1 MSENTDATTEGR
13 THKAGL
19 LDIRSIIGALMGVYG
34 LILVLMGIFAD
45 PETDKTGGTNA
56 NLWAGLAML
65 LVAVAFAAWA
75 RLRPVRVPE
84 GEPEGEQEA
93 SGASS

>member
-1 MSENTDATTEGR
+1 MTDQTTGSGER
-13 THKAGL
+13 THRAGL
-19 LDIRSIIGALMGVYG
+19 LDIRSIIAALMGTYG
-34 LILVLMGIFAD
+34 VILVLMGLFAD

-75 RLRPVRVPE
+75 RLRPVKVPAE
-84 GEPEGEQEA
+84 DA
-93 SGASS
+93 SAASS